1 MSEKTRQNE
10 KIASFPISTIFLL
23 VVAPIK
29 VVTMIIFISSL
40 TLLFSRTDHPPPQK
54 KKSPKRGAERSD
66 FRWTSQEYIS
76 PFIQSTDTS
85 LHPHN
90 TSPLPFQMN
99 TRTNV
104 FRSSLMLSTPTI
116 NALFVTFSEKIKIHF
131 FKWIFLGGPG
141 RYKFKTTCN
150 VLTIYME
157 NNLRQRLNW
166 SWNFKFLTVRCL

>member
-10 KIASFPISTIFLL
+10 KIAEEGDQPISAIFLL

-29 VVTMIIFISSL
+29 VVTMITFISSL
-40 TLLFSRTDHPPPQK
+40 TLLFSRTDHPPK

-76 PFIQSTDTS
+76 PFIQATDTS

-90 TSPLPFQMN
+90 PFQMN

-104 FRSSLMLSTPTI
+104 VRSSLTFSTPII
-116 NALFVTFSEKIKIHF
+116 NA
-131 FKWIFLGGPG
+131 
-141 RYKFKTTCN
+141 
-150 VLTIYME
+150 
-157 NNLRQRLNW
+157 
-166 SWNFKFLTVRCL
+166 

>member
-10 KIASFPISTIFLL
+10 KIAEEGGQPISAIFLL

-29 VVTMIIFISSL
+29 VVTMITFISSL
-40 TLLFSRTDHPPPQK
+40 TLLFSRTDHPPQK

-76 PFIQSTDTS
+76 PFIQATDTS

-90 TSPLPFQMN
+90 PFQMN

-104 FRSSLMLSTPTI
+104 VRSSLTFCTPTI
-116 NALFVTFSEKIKIHF
+116 NAYDIFHILFVI
-131 FKWIFLGGPG
+131 
-141 RYKFKTTCN
+141 N
-150 VLTIYME
+150 A
-157 NNLRQRLNW
+157 
-166 SWNFKFLTVRCL
+166 

>member
-10 KIASFPISTIFLL
+10 KIAEEGGQPISAIFLF

-29 VVTMIIFISSL
+29 VVTMITFISSL

-54 KKSPKRGAERSD
+54 KKSPKRGAERSY

-76 PFIQSTDTS
+76 PFIQATDTS

-90 TSPLPFQMN
+90 TNPLPFEMN

-104 FRSSLMLSTPTI
+104 VRSSLTFCTPTI
-116 NALFVTFSEKIKIHF
+116 NA
-131 FKWIFLGGPG
+131 
-141 RYKFKTTCN
+141 
-150 VLTIYME
+150 
-157 NNLRQRLNW
+157 
-166 SWNFKFLTVRCL
+166 